1 MLEPT
6 TRRAS
11 GAAVTAQ
18 RTPATA
24 APARPPVSTLPALVS
39 AELQRSAAR
48 MKALAGKP
56 AEQAALID
64 AWLDSHTKQVE
75 MEQSVV
81 QNLGTTGKGLNWWQG
96 ALANSVTPS
105 LLGPAAAQDL
115 TTGHTRKLSEAH
127 TGLGFSLAPMPV
139 GLKTT
144 VTRDALDLSNH
155 SVAVLKAML
164 GAVAARDRHAVA
176 AAYAKRNGGKTLSAA
191 LGELVLDA
199 NVRGPLMALVPPPV
213 NEETLT
219 LDAFLEQIAVG
230 LVYSNQSAA
239 EMNTDTLDERRH
251 SNPAS
256 LLSHFGYTAGP
267 LILGRW
273 GLQMRVFTPKGKG
286 SRWQT
291 PIVAFRGT
299 EGVQFDVQGKAAA
312 DRAKAGGGSVQAQAA
327 ARRGGIEGT
336 VDTVIGDA
344 SPTQIGWLQ
353 VQPNQDLIEANLAR
367 VKGKAISTGHSLG
380 GAIAQLVPALYP
392 AEFDQV
398 VTFQAANIDRA
409 MVDRMRTYNA
419 GSGRADPVTARHY
432 RIEGDVVPTAG
443 EKPLDGQI
451 YYFDRVSRDRGSN
464 KPFTNDAAMNASAGH
479 VTPMLTTYLRG
490 QRTLS
495 PDLQEIV
502 DNGLRDEATLSAKP
516 GEKVQEV
523 GAVFGGS
530 YSTAQDPRIVTEG
543 NRRLATGKIHMMPG
557 EDPFEEVVYANIA
570 YNTLLSHIEN
580 LAADRSIKT
589 FEQFR
594 KRAEP
599 LLSGTAPLPLDPDD
613 VTLSKVL
620 NMDHME
626 TDYDARPY
634 VGYSGTM
641 PVYPKKYAPIRSY
654 LENGVPVAVGV
665 QNLVRAQLVVI
676 WEAWRGQ

>member
-1 MLEPT
+1 M
-6 TRRAS
+6 
-11 GAAVTAQ
+11 
-18 RTPATA
+18 
-24 APARPPVSTLPALVS
+24 
-39 AELQRSAAR
+39 QRSAAK

-56 AEQAALID
+56 TEQAALLDQWI
-64 AWLDSHTKQVE
+64 DSHTRQVP
-75 MEQSVV
+75 MKNSVV
-81 QNLGTTGKGLNWWQG
+81 QNLGPTGEGLSWWQG
-96 ALANSVTPS
+96 ALANSVTPA
-105 LLGPAAAQDL
+105 LMGPAAAQDL

-127 TGLGFSLAPMPV
+127 TGLGFSLSPMPV

-155 SVAVLKAML
+155 AAAVLKAML
-164 GAVAARDRHAVA
+164 GAVAAKDRHAVA

-191 LGELVLDA
+191 LGELILDA

-239 EMNTDTLDERRH
+239 EMNADTLDERRH
-251 SNPAS
+251 SNPAA

-273 GLQMRVFTPKGKG
+273 GLQMRVFTPKAKG
-286 SRWQT
+286 RWQT

-312 DRAKAGGGSVQAQAA
+312 AKAKADGGSMQAQAA

-398 VTFQAANIDRA
+398 VTFQAANIDKA
-409 MVDRMRTYNA
+409 MVDKMRAYN
-419 GSGRADPVTARHY
+419 GGKGQADPVTARHY
-432 RIEGDVVPTAG
+432 RIDGDVVPTAG

-451 YYFDRVSRDRGSN
+451 YYFDRVSRDKGSG

-479 VTPMLTTYLRG
+479 VTPMLSTYLRG

-502 DNGLRDEATLSAKP
+502 DNGLKDEATLSAKP
-516 GEKVQEV
+516 GQKVQEV
-523 GAVFGGS
+523 KTVFGGS
-530 YSTAQDPRIVTEG
+530 YATAQDPRIVTEG
-543 NRRLATGKIHMMPG
+543 NRKLATGKLHLVPG
-557 EDPFEEVVYANIA
+557 TDPFEEVVYANIA

-589 FEQFR
+589 FEQF
-594 KRAEP
+594 KTRAEP

-620 NMDHME
+620 NMDHTE
-626 TDYDARPY
+626 TDYEARPI
-634 VGYSGTM
+634 VGYPGTM
-641 PVYPKKYAPIRSY
+641 PAFPAKYAPIKSY
-654 LENGVPVAVGV
+654 FDNGVPISPDVRV
-665 QNLVRAQLVVI
+665 QVRSQLEII
-676 WEAWRGQ
+676 WRAWRG